1 MTTANTPAL
10 PAAALWDMDG
20 TIIDSEP
27 LWIRAELAMLT
38 RYGLDFPDGLEAE
51 LVGSGLTAAAER
63 FRELGVPLSV
73 DEIIAEWSEALVV
86 GLATERPR
94 WMPGALELLAE
105 YRELGVPNVLVTM
118 SVRRIAD
125 AVVALLPEGTFAG
138 IIAGDEVEH
147 EKPHPDPY
155 LRGAAAAGVAASDC
169 VAFEDSRPGAAAAM
183 AAGAFVIATPGII
196 PLAPDAAHV
205 VRASL
210 EGVDAERVG
219 ELRELHRA
227 ATGQPAQPAQQARP
241 VPNSSPAHST
251 EEIHS
256 PMADQSAPSPALR
269 GPFRLGDRV
278 QLTGPKGRMNTI
290 TLEAGAEFH
299 SHKGMISHEDIV
311 GLPDASVIA
320 NNSGEE
326 YLALRPLLSDF
337 VMSMPRGAAIVYPKD
352 AAQIVSLAD
361 IFPGARVVEAGV
373 GSGALSLHLLRAVG
387 PEGEVHSFE
396 RRDEFAEIAR
406 ANARAY
412 AGTDPANWTVRV
424 GDLQEELP
432 NALEAGTVDR
442 VVLDMLA
449 PWECVDVTAEALAP
463 GGVVICYV
471 ATVTQ
476 LSRTVEQFRRSGL
489 FTHPQ
494 ASETMVRGWHVEGLA
509 VRPDHRM
516 VGHTGFLVTARKLA
530 PGTSLPSLKRRASK
544 SDFSEADMA
553 SWLPDMGP
561 DGDPDAWSAE
571 SVGQRVKS
579 DKILRK
585 KAREAQRIAEHRSGN
600 AAHPD
605 AAEATPGDAPEPT
618 TDNQGE

>member
-241 VPNSSPAHST
+241 VTNSSPAHST

-561 DGDPDAWSAE
+561 DGDPDAWSEE